1 MPISVFKL
9 IEEKYDTF
17 SKGHKKIAKYI
28 LEHYETASF
37 MTAAKLGKAVDIS
50 ESTVVRFASE
60 LGFKGYPEFQDQ
72 MQKILREKLTGV
84 QRIDVAKSQMNS
96 INVLDNML
104 NSDANRIIQTLHYV
118 SKEDFDKAIDIVCSA
133 KTIYILGVRS
143 SSFLAGFLKYYFK
156 LIFDS
161 VILVDVS
168 SDSEIYEQI
177 FRISENDVCIAFTFP
192 RYSSQSINAVKF
204 MKDRDVKVIA
214 FTDKRTS
221 PIAKYADCLLLAQSD
236 MVSVADSIVAPMSLV
251 NAMIVAV
258 TLKKGDEVKTN
269 YASLERIWDEYHVY
283 DKIEEK
289 FDV

>member
-1 MPISVFKL
+1 MPASVFTL
-9 IEEKYDTF
+9 IEEKYDDF

-60 LGFKGYPEFQDQ
+60 LGFKGYPDFQEE
-72 MQKILREKLTGV
+72 MQKVLREKLTGV
-84 QRIDVAKSQMNS
+84 QRIEVAKSQMNS
-96 INVLDNML
+96 TNVLNSML
-104 NSDANRIIQTLHYV
+104 GSDAGRIMQTLQNV
-118 SKEDFDKAIDIVCSA
+118 SKEDFDNAVDIICKARN
-133 KTIYILGVRS
+133 IYILGVRS

-156 LIFDS
+156 LIFEN
-161 VILVDVS
+161 VMLVDVS

-177 FRISENDVCIAFTFP
+177 FRINEEDVCVAFTFP
-192 RYSSQSINAVKF
+192 RYSQQTIHAVRF
-204 MKDRDVKVIA
+204 MKDRDVKVIG
-214 FTDKRTS
+214 FTDKVTS
-221 PIAKYADCLLLAQSD
+221 PIAKFADCLLLAQSD

-251 NAMIVAV
+251 NALIVAV
-258 TLKKGDEVKTN
+258 TLKMGDVVKEN

-289 FDV
+289 KDV